1 MILVIIGNLRAP
13 DLRHFHICRADI
25 FGHHAVFHFIIGI
38 DIVGRWFAGPAQ
50 AYKPPLKA
58 AMLLYS
64 IIKDPT
70 SKYYRDE

>member
-1 MILVIIGNLRAP
+1 MPVKLIKCYVPGIPRNS
-13 DLRHFHICRADI
+13 
-25 FGHHAVFHFIIGI
+25 VFHFIIGI

>member
-1 MILVIIGNLRAP
+1 VIIRNPRTP
-13 DLRHFHICRADI
+13 DLRHFHIRRADV